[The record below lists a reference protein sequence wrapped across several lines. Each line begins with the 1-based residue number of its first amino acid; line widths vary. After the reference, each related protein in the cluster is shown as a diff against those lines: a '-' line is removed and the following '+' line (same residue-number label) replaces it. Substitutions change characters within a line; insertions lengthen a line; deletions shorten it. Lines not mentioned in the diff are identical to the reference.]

1 MLTLGYREAD
11 DRIAGLREVRMTGSM
26 AMTNFYVNAQVT
38 NIVLGREWQHLLE
51 TLGPSVLLHLL
62 TEVSLF
68 MPIAGTGGNLMQ
80 LLGTTLAETPEIED
94 GSVQHTT
101 AHSRGR
107 KRKRS
112 RPVPKGE
119 DVLEQTRERARM
131 LKRTISCDSAIAP
144 IVRRRTKREATLRKA
159 SDVDIVRNR
168 IFYARPIRNR
178 AGRISSGLP
187 IVHIFNRSTP
197 REVLVKQK
205 RKRAGVWAGSAAA
218 GGRVTLKKS
227 TVKARVRRVLM
238 YMWPREHG
246 LHNALTSQTDR
257 WKTREKWPDYT
268 NRDEEIRRKGSART
282 PKRLQAVSRL
292 VAILLAKHDQLNYA
306 KLLQYC
312 CPSALPVGRLS
323 ATEREEILVHL
334 SQAEPGPS
342 MSESQLP
349 CTQSLAVAGCSNPLP
364 AIHDSQSHA
373 KGEGMQKPAFT
384 RYRIASGCVSRFAQ
398 SVVRQTFPV
407 ELFGSHH
414 NLRVVLKSEW
424 GI

>member
-1 MLTLGYREAD
+1 
-11 DRIAGLREVRMTGSM
+11 
-26 AMTNFYVNAQVT
+26 
-38 NIVLGREWQHLLE
+38 
-51 TLGPSVLLHLL
+51 
-62 TEVSLF
+62 
-68 MPIAGTGGNLMQ
+68 
-80 LLGTTLAETPEIED
+80 
-94 GSVQHTT
+94 
-101 AHSRGR
+101 
-107 KRKRS
+107 
-112 RPVPKGE
+112 
-119 DVLEQTRERARM
+119 
-131 LKRTISCDSAIAP
+131 
-144 IVRRRTKREATLRKA
+144 
-159 SDVDIVRNR
+159 
-168 IFYARPIRNR
+168 
-178 AGRISSGLP
+178 
-187 IVHIFNRSTP
+187 
-197 REVLVKQK
+197 
-205 RKRAGVWAGSAAA
+205 
-218 GGRVTLKKS
+218 
-227 TVKARVRRVLM
+227 M

-282 PKRLQAVSRL
+282 PKRLQTVSRL

-349 CTQSLAVAGCSNPLP
+349 CTQSLVVAGCSNPLP
-364 AIHDSQSHA
+364 AIHDSQSHT

-384 RYRIASGCVSRFAQ
+384 RYRIASGSVSRFAQ

-414 NLRVVLKSEW
+414 NLRVVLKSERCICCAMYSADLLAQTSTPLSTCVDTRQSPCTSFPKAFDCSTVT
-424 GI
+424 GCFLRTGEHNHSAQHRPR